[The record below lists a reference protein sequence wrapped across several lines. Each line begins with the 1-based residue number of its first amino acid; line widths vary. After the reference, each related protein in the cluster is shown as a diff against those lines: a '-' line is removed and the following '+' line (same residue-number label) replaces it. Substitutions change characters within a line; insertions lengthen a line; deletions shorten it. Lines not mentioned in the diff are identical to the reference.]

1 MRRIHGRLLFLLF
14 ALGFALL
21 LSSASA
27 LAYDGQAKVDYGYGQ
42 FAPGNSGGEFDIT
55 TIGWTVTPSAV
66 PPLNP
71 AHTFSTFCVQ
81 QNQFFSPGGTYNVE
95 FAMSTNHTQ
104 NVLLNAAT
112 AKLFKLWNHQQLVGF
127 DWAPN
132 AARGAADKDVQQ
144 VLWRLMY
151 DQAVL
156 QGLVVPFAGIQNA
169 RQLAWYNLVKG
180 NTDWTGLER
189 IRVMRLYGTG
199 TAAEDHQD
207 MLVELAPEP
216 ASLALLAIGGLPVLP
231 LLRRRRSS

>member
-1 MRRIHGRLLFLLF
+1 MRPQR
-14 ALGFALL
+14 
-21 LSSASA
+21 S
-27 LAYDGQAKVDYGYGQ
+27 
-42 FAPGNSGGEFDIT
+42 
-55 TIGWTVTPSAV
+55 
-66 PPLNP
+66 
-71 AHTFSTFCVQ
+71 
-81 QNQFFSPGGTYNVE
+81 
-95 FAMSTNHTQ
+95 
-104 NVLLNAAT
+104 
-112 AKLFKLWNHQQLVGF
+112 FKLWNHQQLVGF